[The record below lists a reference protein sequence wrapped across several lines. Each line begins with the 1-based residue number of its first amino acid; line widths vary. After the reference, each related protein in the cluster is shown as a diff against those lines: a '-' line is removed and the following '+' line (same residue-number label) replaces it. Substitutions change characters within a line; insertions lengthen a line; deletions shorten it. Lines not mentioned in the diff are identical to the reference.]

1 MLEHRNTTMMSWA
14 LALIFSVLLAS
25 APGPAKAQDE
35 SLAGSFLSGLLD
47 TITST
52 VDAKDCPG
60 VCVHTLA
67 TLICYEVL
75 DDVPCPSPTM
85 KCCIENAPAGKN
97 VTAVRTTTAPKTTS
111 TASTTTTQRTT
122 TSAATTS
129 TTKRTTTTSTTLKP
143 KPKPQTKRPVSTTT
157 TKATVATTK
166 KPSTTKKVT
175 TAKPSKDKEE
185 STKADD
191 ANKDCTGV
199 CVADRI
205 AEYCEAYLT
214 SDGLCKEGTK
224 CCVSLDEYSNGKLPK
239 DIYIPA
245 KHMSNLKPN
254 QTLSEKSAPAKSGS
268 STSTSSTTTTS
279 TSTTTTPEPARTN
292 SAPKPSKHKK
302 HPTTTT
308 TEAAEEEE
316 EDEAEDDGEEEEPPL
331 SNKLKSGQGQGQVL
345 KECEGECMNG
355 IFAIFCDDIDSEAFC
370 PGEGSCCVTG
380 SASESPAPSKPPAP
394 TKPAIK
400 HAPKPAAKPARPAS
414 PPPPPPPS
422 STSGGGGGDFLSQII
437 SFAESTLNSPA
448 PPPPPPPQS
457 PPQLPRCPGFCLLN
471 IMAAFCERPSVL
483 VSTPTTCA
491 KGSVCCDN
499 SRSGVVKP
507 KLPPPTPSP
516 TAPPTAPPYVLPNTP
531 SPDPREECPG
541 SCIVSLLSFTCFSES
556 TLHIIYLQSHI
567 NSGSFSLPENAEM
580 TDLFRCKRSGQICCA
595 PKSKILEKQ
604 QFQTRN
610 DTAYYPA
617 PPPPPIG
624 PPQAYPPQTPPYS
637 YMNNQPQGPP
647 PPPPQMAVHHQNPY
661 QPPPPA
667 PNYADYYPISGPGL
681 QGGLPPQPQP
691 PPMTTPPPTTTTSTT
706 PRPHVYSKYVCGVKG
721 TLRTGRSPAL
731 SLVAYA
737 RAKYGVQRSARQ
749 ITSASGYSGNFN
761 KSNERLVLGSAI
773 VPIQIHNDKLG
784 DLVESSSLQ
793 SNQLRSYHN
802 HREETGVAGDQP
814 ELVYPNY
821 YHQQKRSL
829 HGLQFQSNSSGRRRA
844 RVVGGEDGENGEWC
858 WQVALINSLNQYL
871 CGAAL
876 IGTQW
881 VLTAAHCVTNIVRS
895 GDAIYVRV
903 GDYDLTRKYGSPGAQ
918 TLRVATTYIHHNH
931 NSQTL
936 DNDIAL
942 LKLHGQAELRDG
954 VCLVCLPARGVSH
967 AAGKRCTVTGYGYMG
982 EAGPIPLRVR
992 EAEIPI
998 VSDTECIRKV
1008 NAVTEKIFIL
1018 PASSFCAGGEEG
1030 HDACQGDGGGPL
1042 VCQDDGFYEL
1052 AGLVSWGFGCGRQ
1065 DVPGVYVKTS
1075 SFIGWINQIIS
1086 VNNL

>member
-1 MLEHRNTTMMSWA
+1 MQRHPSTMSR
-14 LALIFSVLLAS
+14 LVLPLIFGVLLIS
-25 APGPAKAQDE
+25 KPSPSQAQDE

-52 VDAKDCPG
+52 ADAKDCPG

-75 DDVPCPSPTM
+75 DDVACPSASM

-97 VTAVRTTTAPKTTS
+97 VTAVRATTTPKTTT

-122 TSAATTS
+122 TTVATTS
-129 TTKRTTTTSTTLKP
+129 TTKRTTTTSTTPKP
-143 KPKPQTKRPVSTTT
+143 KPKPQTKRPTTSTT
-157 TKATVATTK
+157 TKATAATTK
-166 KPSTTKKVT
+166 KPSTTKKVA
-175 TAKPSKDKEE
+175 TAKPKDKEE
-185 STKADD
+185 ATKAED

-254 QTLSEKSAPAKSGS
+254 QTLSEKSAPSKSS

-279 TSTTTTPEPARTN
+279 TTTTPEPARTN
-292 SAPKPSKHKK
+292 NSSPKPSKHKK

-308 TEAAEEEE
+308 TEAAD
-316 EDEAEDDGEEEEPPL
+316 EDEDQETEEDGEEEEPPL

-380 SASESPAPSKPPAP
+380 SASEASPASKAPP

-400 HAPKPAAKPARPAS
+400 HAPKPAAKPAKPARPAS
-414 PPPPPPPS
+414 PPPPPPA
-422 STSGGGGGDFLSQII
+422 STSGGGGGGGGGGDFLSQII

-448 PPPPPPPQS
+448 PPPPPPQAPVQV
-457 PPQLPRCPGFCLLN
+457 PRCPGFCLLN
-471 IMAAFCERPSVL
+471 IMAAFCERPSIL

-499 SRSGVVKP
+499 SRAGAPKP

-541 SCIVSLLSFTCFSES
+541 SCIVSLLSFTCFK
-556 TLHIIYLQSHI
+556 
-567 NSGSFSLPENAEM
+567 NAEM
-580 TDLFRCKRSGQICCA
+580 TDMFRCKRSGQICCA

-637 YMNNQPQGPP
+637 YMNNPPPQGPP
-647 PPPPQMAVHHQNPY
+647 PPQMAPHHPNPY

-667 PNYADYYPISGPGL
+667 PNYGDYYPVSGPA
-681 QGGLPPQPQP
+681 GLPPQPQ
-691 PPMTTPPPTTTTSTT
+691 TTPPTTTTTTTT

-721 TLRTGRSPAL
+721 TLRTGRAQSQAL
-731 SLVAYA
+731 SLVSYA
-737 RAKYGVQRSARQ
+737 RAKYGVQRTARQ
-749 ITSASGYSGNFN
+749 ITSSAGYSGNFN

-802 HREETGVAGDQP
+802 HQESMNQP
-814 ELVYPNY
+814 DLVYPEY
-821 YHQQKRSL
+821 YHQQRSL
-829 HGLQFQSNSSGRRRA
+829 HGLQSNFSGRRRA

-1042 VCQDDGFYEL
+1042 VCQDDGFFEL